1 MTTTGTAHGCPV
13 NESFDPLSPDFLANP
28 YAAMAA
34 LPRGEEQPIFFA
46 PSIGYYVL
54 TRYADIEQV
63 FRDPATYYPAAAAQA
78 PLVPLVPEAQQ
89 ILFAGGHKP
98 QPSMVSLDEPEH
110 ARLRKPAARA
120 FSMKRVTALIP
131 VIEATT
137 AWLLDAVG
145 TATEFDVVAA
155 LAFPLP
161 GQHCL
166 LPDGRARAGLRPDQA
181 LEQIPGSPGVGTPC
195 TQGPGRRSRPA
206 WPLTALTCANWSRR
220 RFSSPVTT

>member
-13 NESFDPLSPDFLANP
+13 NESFDPLSPDFLADP
-28 YAAMAA
+28 YTAMAA
-34 LPRGEEQPIFFA
+34 LPREEQPIFFA

-63 FRDPATYYPAAAAQA
+63 FRDPATYSAAVAQA

-89 ILFAGGHKP
+89 ILLAGGHKP

-120 FSMKRVTALIP
+120 FSMKRVTTLIP

-137 AWLLDAVG
+137 ASLLDAVG
-145 TATEFDVVAA
+145 TATELRPGRRPRLPAA
-155 LAFPLP
+155 

-166 LPDGRARAGLRPDQA
+166 LPDGGARAGLRPDQA
-181 LEQIPGSPGVGTPC
+181 LERVPGSLGMGTPC
-195 TQGPGRRSRPA
+195 PQGPGRDRDRHGRLPRVPA
-206 WPLTALTCANWSRR
+206 QTGRGEGTRAR
-220 RFSSPVTT
+220 